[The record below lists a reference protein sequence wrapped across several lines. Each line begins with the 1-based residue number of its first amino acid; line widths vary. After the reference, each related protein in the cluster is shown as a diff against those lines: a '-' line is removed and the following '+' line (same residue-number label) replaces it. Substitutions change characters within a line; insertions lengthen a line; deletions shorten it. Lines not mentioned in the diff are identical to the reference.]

1 MSAQKRA
8 KNLLWYLYLRK
19 DPLGTI
25 LEFGGYG
32 NARVIFEELLAW
44 TASTKESEINWLA
57 ISCKDKGWVRF
68 SYSQLTLTLPGIEYL
83 TGEVM

>member
-19 DPLGTI
+19 DSLGTGLSFENTAI
-25 LEFGGYG
+25 Y
-32 NARVIFEELLAW
+32 EELLAW
-44 TASTKESEINWLA
+44 TASTELSELKWLA
-57 ISCKDKGWVRF
+57 NSCRDKGWVLF
-68 SYSQLTLTLPGIEYL
+68 SYSKLTLALPGIEHL